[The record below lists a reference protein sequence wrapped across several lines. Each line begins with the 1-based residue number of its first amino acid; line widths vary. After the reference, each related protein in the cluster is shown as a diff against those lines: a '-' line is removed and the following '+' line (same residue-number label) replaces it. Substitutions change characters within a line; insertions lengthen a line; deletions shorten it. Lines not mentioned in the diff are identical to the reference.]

1 MARLKRS
8 GEVQVDTAA
17 TPEQVWSLLADI
29 GRAGDWSH
37 ETTGGDWLDGATSAA
52 PGARFKGRNRNG
64 RLRWART
71 CEIVTAEP
79 PGELSWR
86 TVPTAL
92 YPDSTLWR
100 YRIEPVAGGSRIT
113 QSFEV
118 LKLSPLLER
127 LFAMVIPAHQDRTAK
142 LIEDLQHLGE
152 VAASRAPQVGR
163 PDAAP
168 AP

>member
-1 MARLKRS
+1 
-8 GEVQVDTAA
+8 
-17 TPEQVWSLLADI
+17 
-29 GRAGDWSH
+29 
-37 ETTGGDWLDGATSAA
+37 
-52 PGARFKGRNRNG
+52 
-64 RLRWART
+64 
-71 CEIVTAEP
+71 
-79 PGELSWR
+79 
-86 TVPTAL
+86 
-92 YPDSTLWR
+92 
-100 YRIEPVAGGSRIT
+100 
-113 QSFEV
+113 V